1 MKDMNARLMDI
12 VEDENLSWNKLLVNS
27 KDKFFVRLK
36 EDIVCSILENRSML
50 SSQDI
55 ENFKFLKNKVEL

>member
-36 EDIVCSILENRSML
+36 EDTVCSILENRSML

>member
-27 KDKFFVRLK
+27 KDKF
-36 EDIVCSILENRSML
+36 L
-50 SSQDI
+50 SSIISMSCPTILFIKILYILVKLIQ
-55 ENFKFLKNKVEL
+55 NS

>member
-36 EDIVCSILENRSML
+36 EDTVCSILENSG
-50 SSQDI
+50 SA
-55 ENFKFLKNKVEL
+55 